1 MLLKIQYK
9 SRPWQ
14 SQQFPVSIN
23 CSWWL
28 IFRGRTKWFMWCLIF
43 KVCLTLDF
51 KFTEYT
57 NVPSFFRPKPNCRQ
71 NCSIGRE
78 SWSPLLPCCRLSV
91 AWWPLTPFQHV
102 FKSGN
107 SNQCTIMKHY
117 PFSIL
122 QVLCIASVK
131 KVLYPLH
138 GVLLIQML
146 PSNHTD
152 QNRAGPGLV
161 MLPKQLL
168 NTFIS
173 HQNSSVVTFQVI
185 FCLTPMLKN
194 EQQEGRD

>member
-1 MLLKIQYK
+1 MYLLSLGPSLTVDKTVRQVG
-9 SRPWQ
+9 SPGHLFSLVAG
-14 SQQFPVSIN
+14 SQWPD
-23 CSWWL
+23 
-28 IFRGRTKWFMWCLIF
+28 G
-43 KVCLTLDF
+43 
-51 KFTEYT
+51 
-57 NVPSFFRPKPNCRQ
+57 PSP
-71 NCSIGRE
+71 
-78 SWSPLLPCCRLSV
+78 
-91 AWWPLTPFQHV
+91 PFQHV